1 VVEPDAENPSVV
13 HVRLNRPTKL
23 NAVDLAMF
31 EAIRDTIR
39 DLKSNATVRAVV
51 LSGNGRAFCSGLDVP
66 SLFNVSGLK
75 TNPISTTKRLLE
87 RSVKDG
93 GGMVAEDDGHAAN
106 LAQYVAY
113 GWRELPVPVIAV
125 VHGAC
130 YGAGLQ
136 MALGADVR
144 IATGDAQ
151 LSVMEGKW
159 GLIPDMSASIT
170 LRELVRID
178 VAKELTFTGRKV
190 GGTEA
195 AQLGLVT
202 RSVNT
207 HEQAVREAVEL
218 AHQVSDRSPDAV
230 RLAKRLFQETW
241 ANSSDRECLELE
253 SNFQR
258 KLLATWNQIAASS
271 RNFGGKFPYF

>member
-1 VVEPDAENPSVV
+1 LVEPDSSHPSVV
-13 HVRLNRPTKL
+13 HVRLNRPGKL
-23 NAVDLAMF
+23 NAVDLPMF

-39 DLKSNATVRAVV
+39 NLKSNARVRAVV
-51 LSGNGRAFCSGLDVP
+51 VSGTGRAFCSGLDVP
-66 SLFNVSGLK
+66 SLFNVSGLS
-75 TNPISTTKRLLE
+75 TNPVSTTQKLLE
-87 RSVKDG
+87 RSAKNG
-93 GGMVAEDDGHAAN
+93 GGMGEDGHVAN

-113 GWRELPVPVIAV
+113 GWREVHVPVIAV

-130 YGAGLQ
+130 FGAGLQ

-144 IATGDAQ
+144 ISTNDAQ

-159 GLIPDMSASIT
+159 GLIPDMSASVT

-190 GGTEA
+190 SGIEA

-202 RSVNT
+202 RSVDT
-207 HEQAVREAVEL
+207 HEHAMQAALEL
-218 AHQVSDRSPDAV
+218 ARQVSDRSPDAI

-241 ANSSDRECLELE
+241 VNPSDGECLDLE
-253 SNFQR
+253 STFQR
-258 KLLATWNQIAASS
+258 KLIATWNQIAASS